1 MDALKV
7 ALPIVHLDAE
17 GMGIKDA
24 EAKLAELNAQLEA
37 ETGPPNQFEFQA
49 VVFIQG
55 PNRNFLRFYDDDM
68 PGFARS
74 FTGVPFLADHG
85 QRSIEARYGT
95 VLRSGYEAG
104 EMVQTVRL
112 SRKKAVEEFG
122 AGLIDRFSIGWD
134 YDDIVDSVT
143 GGSWF
148 ESPYWPGQKVKQAD
162 GTEKVCELYF
172 VNPRGV
178 ETSAVNVPAVPGTHV
193 LAQLSAAREE
203 WRKQRP
209 VTYAVGALGAGAH
222 EGPGADGE
230 AAVAGPEAAGSEE
243 EPVLVLDGPAPDEES
258 SESGAVAQ
266 ERAMDEVLET
276 VVDAG
281 AAGERAAR
289 VVAPPAAAGST
300 LVMDGPP
307 EAAGMAVQPA
317 TAAQAD
323 AYLQML
329 AQQVVANALAES
341 GLSDPGKEVVRAQ
354 LGPIPTIEQI
364 ETAVAAQRH
373 LEERIRI
380 EMKQHFDEQAA
391 ALSAQMQQKL
401 DEQAAVLSAQAQQ
414 AAQTAVKGMVPSDGG
429 KLVRVE
435 DEIQRVQGTLDW
447 LMGDPDAPMP
457 APNMR
462 SLRDVYLWM
471 TEDYEW
477 RAATTGWNV
486 KRWEGATLAAGSVA
500 NLPNMLVNSLN
511 RVLMDIFHDMAQYRW
526 YEPLVSV
533 VPHDGSTRTIEM
545 IMWNEVQDLPTVGE
559 GEPYREAQLG
569 DSKEQMMFQKRGM
582 WIGLTLE
589 MIRMNDLLRVRE
601 VPRKLMRAAVR
612 TRSATVASIWTQ
624 NSGAGPTMSDGK
636 ALFHTDHLNIGTE
649 AFSHAA
655 WTTVRQRAFKQV
667 EPGSGKRL
675 GYMPEYLLI
684 PIDLLEA
691 VMLTFGYGVGDVGK
705 PTSAGT
711 AQEVNIYALAEN
723 RPKIIPVPEWV
734 DATDWAWMVSPRF
747 VPTIQIGYA
756 NIPNGGKHPMPE
768 IFTADG
774 NTEGLSFSNDTLPI
788 KIRDWYGVGV
798 ASYLGAG
805 KQNVA

>member
-24 EAKLAELNAQLEA
+24 EAKLAELGAQLEA

-68 PGFARS
+68 PAFARS

-112 SRKKAVEEFG
+112 SRKKAIEEFG

-134 YDDIVDSVT
+134 YDDIVDSIT

-148 ESPYWPGQKVKQAD
+148 ESPYWPGQRVKQAD
-162 GTEKVCELYF
+162 GSDKVCELYF

-203 WRKQRP
+203 WRRSRP
-209 VTYAVGALGAGAH
+209 VLFAVGSLPAG
-222 EGPGADGE
+222 D
-230 AAVAGPEAAGSEE
+230 AAMDEDLPVPEQAAPSEE
-243 EPVLVLDGPAPDEES
+243 GEPEIVLDEPAPVDDS

-266 ERAMDEVLET
+266 EKAMDELLEK
-276 VVDAG
+276 G
-281 AAGERAAR
+281 AAEDAAERMEAVTPAL
-289 VVAPPAAAGST
+289 PAAAPAST

-307 EAAGMAVQPA
+307 PGVAPA

-323 AYLQML
+323 AYLAVL
-329 AQQVVANALAES
+329 AQQVMALMIDGS
-341 GLSDPGKEVVRAQ
+341 GLSAAGKEVVRAQ
-354 LGPIPTIEQI
+354 LGATPTIEEIQ
-364 ETAVAAQRH
+364 AAIAGQRQ
-373 LEERIRI
+373 LEEGIRA
-380 EMKQHFDEQAA
+380 EMKQHFDAQAA
-391 ALSAQMQQKL
+391 ALSAQMQK
-401 DEQAAVLSAQAQQ
+401 D
-414 AAQTAVKGMVPSDGG
+414 AQTAVKGMVPSDGG

-435 DEIQRVQGTLDW
+435 DEIQRVQSVLDY
-447 LMGDPDAPMP
+447 LMGDESAPVP

-486 KRWEGATLAAGSVA
+486 KRWGGATLAAGSVA
-500 NLPNMLVNSLN
+500 NLPNLLVNSLN
-511 RVLMDIFHDMAQYRW
+511 RVMIEIFNDMSQYRW

-533 VPHDGSTRTIEM
+533 VPHDGSTRTIDL
-545 IMWNEVQDLPTVGE
+545 ITWNEVQDLPTVGE

-569 DSKEQMMFQKRGM
+569 DSREQMMFQKRGM

-589 MIRMNDLLRVRE
+589 MIRMNDLTRVRE
-601 VPRKLMRAAVR
+601 VPRKLMRAAMR
-612 TRSATVASIWTQ
+612 TRSATIASIWTQ
-624 NSGAGPTMSDGK
+624 NSGAGPVMSDGK
-636 ALFHTDHLNIGTE
+636 ALFHLDHANLGTE
-649 AFSHAA
+649 AFSHNA
-655 WTTVRQRAFKQV
+655 WSAVRQRAFKQT

-684 PIDLLEA
+684 PVDLLETA
-691 VMLTFGYGVGDVGK
+691 LTVFGYGAGDVGK
-705 PTSAGT
+705 PTTGGT

-723 RPKIIPVPEWV
+723 RPKIIPVPEWL
-734 DATDWAWMVSPRF
+734 DATD
-747 VPTIQIGYA
+747 
-756 NIPNGGKHPMPE
+756 
-768 IFTADG
+768 
-774 NTEGLSFSNDTLPI
+774 
-788 KIRDWYGVGV
+788 
-798 ASYLGAG
+798 
-805 KQNVA
+805 

>member
-24 EAKLAELNAQLEA
+24 EAKLAELNAQLE
-37 ETGPPNQFEFQA
+37 TGPPNQFEFQA

-55 PNRNFLRFYDDDM
+55 PNRNFLRFYDHDM
-68 PGFARS
+68 PAFARS
-74 FTGVPFLADHG
+74 FMGVPFLADHG
-85 QRSIEARYGT
+85 QRSIESRYGT

-112 SRKKAVEEFG
+112 ARKKAIEEFG

-134 YDDIVDSVT
+134 YDDIVDSIT

-209 VTYAVGALGAGAH
+209 QIFAVGSAPAAL
-222 EGPGADGE
+222 EDDVLPD
-230 AAVAGPEAAGSEE
+230 AVAIDEAVPEPEQAASREE
-243 EPVLVLDGPAPDEES
+243 GEPEIALDEPAPVEDS
-258 SESGAVAQ
+258 SEAGAVAQ
-266 ERAMDEVLET
+266 EKAMEELLEKT
-276 VVDAG
+276 VAEE
-281 AAGERAAR
+281 AAERLNAA
-289 VVAPPAAAGST
+289 VAAATPVAAPAST

-307 EAAGMAVQPA
+307 PGVAPA
-317 TAAQAD
+317 TAVQAD
-323 AYLQML
+323 AYLAVL
-329 AQQVVANALAES
+329 AQQVVALMIDGS
-341 GLSDPGKEVVRAQ
+341 GLSAAGKEVVRAQ
-354 LGPIPTIEQI
+354 LGATPAIEEIQ
-364 ETAVAAQRH
+364 AAIAGQRQ
-373 LEERIRI
+373 LEEGIRA
-380 EMKQHFDEQAA
+380 EMKQHFDAQAA
-391 ALSAQMQQKL
+391 ALSAQLQK
-401 DEQAAVLSAQAQQ
+401 E
-414 AAQTAVKGMVPSDGG
+414 AQTAVKGMVPSDGG

-435 DEIQRVQGTLDW
+435 DEIQRVQSVLDY
-447 LMGDPDAPMP
+447 LMGDESAPVP

-486 KRWEGATLAAGSVA
+486 KRWGGATLAAGSVA
-500 NLPNMLVNSLN
+500 NLPNLLVNSLN
-511 RVLMDIFHDMAQYRW
+511 RVMIEIFNDMAQYRW

-533 VPHDGSTRTIEM
+533 VPHDGSTRTIDL
-545 IMWNEVQDLPTVGE
+545 ITWNEVQDLPTVGE

-569 DSKEQMMFQKRGM
+569 DSREQMMFQKRGM

-589 MIRMNDLLRVRE
+589 MIRMNDLTRVRE
-601 VPRKLMRAAVR
+601 VPRKLMRAAMR
-612 TRSATVASIWTQ
+612 TRSATLASIWTQ
-624 NSGAGPTMSDGK
+624 NGGVGPALSDGK
-636 ALFHTDHLNIGTE
+636 ALFHLDHANLGTE
-649 AFSHAA
+649 AFSHNA
-655 WTTVRQRAFKQV
+655 WSAVRQRAFKQT

-684 PIDLLEA
+684 RVDLLETA
-691 VMLTFGYGVGDVGK
+691 LTVFGYGAGDVGK
-705 PTSAGT
+705 PTTGGT

-723 RPKIIPVPEWV
+723 RPKIIPVPEWL
-734 DATDWAWMVSPRF
+734 DATDWAWMVNKRF
-747 VPTIQIGYA
+747 VPAIQMGFA
-756 NIPNGGKHPMPE
+756 NVPNGGKHPTPE

-774 NTEGLSFSNDTLPI
+774 NTEGLSFSNDTVPI
-788 KIRDWYGVGV
+788 KIRDWFGVGV
-798 ASYLGAG
+798 ATSLGVG
-805 KQNVA
+805 KQNVAG